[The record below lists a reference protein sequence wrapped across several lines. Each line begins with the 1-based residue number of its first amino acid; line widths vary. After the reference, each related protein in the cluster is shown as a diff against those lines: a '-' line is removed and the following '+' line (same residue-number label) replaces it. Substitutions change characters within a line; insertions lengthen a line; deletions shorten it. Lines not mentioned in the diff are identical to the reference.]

1 MPAADP
7 RRQAHVVAFPR
18 DAFKDSGEA
27 RTMRNSGLEAVFMES
42 RATLLRF
49 LRARGAGTDAEDI
62 LQELWLKL
70 SAMHAQGPIADPLAY
85 LHRMADNL
93 MHDRHRAARRRE
105 RREMTW
111 HDMAA
116 TSQPDISDDPS
127 PERVL
132 VARDTLRRVE
142 AALEQLSE
150 RSRAIFRRFRVDGIG
165 QKIIAREEGI
175 SVSAVEKHL
184 QRAYRALMECEE
196 RLGLRPVDHAD
207 ARENRRGA
215 E

>member
-1 MPAADP
+1 MATAEP
-7 RRQAHVVAFPR
+7 RRHAHVVAFPR
-18 DAFKDSGEA
+18 DAFMEDGEA

-42 RATLLRF
+42 RAVLLRF
-49 LRARGAGTDAEDI
+49 LRARGAGADAEDI

-70 SAMHAQGPIADPLAY
+70 SAMQAQGPIADPLAY

-111 HDMAA
+111 HDIA
-116 TSQPDISDDPS
+116 TASQPDMSDDPS

-150 RSRAIFRRFRVDGIG
+150 RSRAIFRRFRVDGVG
-165 QKIIAREEGI
+165 QKVIAREEGI

-184 QRAYRALMECEE
+184 QRAYRTIMECEE
-196 RLGLRPVDHAD
+196 RLGLRPADRTD